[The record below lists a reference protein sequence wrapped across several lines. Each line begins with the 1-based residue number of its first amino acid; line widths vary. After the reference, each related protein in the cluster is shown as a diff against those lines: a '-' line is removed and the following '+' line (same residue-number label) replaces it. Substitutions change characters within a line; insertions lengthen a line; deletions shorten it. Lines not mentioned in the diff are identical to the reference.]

1 MVSIKDM
8 SLSKKLL
15 GGFGLVS
22 ILLIIV
28 AVISITTLGTIEQE
42 NNKVIGNT
50 IAMKEKGLTMDVDM
64 LSARRNE
71 KDFFARHDLTY
82 VNNVKASVVNVTK
95 DAQAI
100 QALDVPKEEKDK
112 AGKIITDIEGY
123 QKAFLETAELEKT
136 KGLDETLGLQFEMR
150 SAVAVVEEDI
160 KKQNNDQLMAD
171 MLTLRRNEKDYIMRQ
186 DVAYQTKLHD
196 NEKILVNHLAASN
209 LPQNVKNDIN
219 AKLIT
224 YTTAFDKIVDIDA
237 KIASKT
243 AEFTTFVHAIEPLI
257 DEFEKA
263 AEEEEV
269 AALAEIAVTNS
280 TAKTTVII
288 LSIIAVVTGLGIGIY
303 ISRAITKP
311 VDSMLHASNKVA
323 AGDLTVQLTNNSK
336 DEVGQLSMAIQTMTE
351 SLKGVLGKVQG
362 SALKVASTAQE
373 LSASSEEMKASTDQI
388 SSTTQDIAS
397 GVSQQASKMVEISRT
412 VKEMADSVQQVAVNS
427 QKAAESATAASNTAQ
442 EVGKMSNDVASK
454 ISEIRTTVDNSAA
467 VIKDLE
473 GRSQK
478 IGEIIGVI
486 TNIADQTNLLALN
499 AAIEAARAGEH
510 GRGFAVVADEV
521 RKLAEES
528 RNAANQITSLIKE
541 VQQGTKQAVD
551 SMEQGTKTV
560 GEGAKTIED
569 AVSSINKIV
578 TAAGEVATM
587 VNEIAA
593 AAEEQSASVE
603 EVASSVEDVS
613 AISEESASGTE
624 EVSAAAE
631 EQTVSMEQLVGAAQE
646 LAKLSN
652 ELQTEVAKFNLGETV
667 SRVFKQAEQV
677 KPEPVKQKEA
687 PAKQVHTE
695 TDDQKS
701 KTKKPAS
708 VKTGKKTSSHTDE
721 KKPE

>member
-311 VDSMLHASNKVA
+311 VDSMLHASSKVA

-442 EVGKMSNDVASK
+442 EVGKMSN
-454 ISEIRTTVDNSAA
+454 
-467 VIKDLE
+467 
-473 GRSQK
+473 
-478 IGEIIGVI
+478 
-486 TNIADQTNLLALN
+486 
-499 AAIEAARAGEH
+499 
-510 GRGFAVVADEV
+510 
-521 RKLAEES
+521 
-528 RNAANQITSLIKE
+528 
-541 VQQGTKQAVD
+541 
-551 SMEQGTKTV
+551 
-560 GEGAKTIED
+560 
-569 AVSSINKIV
+569 
-578 TAAGEVATM
+578 
-587 VNEIAA
+587 
-593 AAEEQSASVE
+593 
-603 EVASSVEDVS
+603 
-613 AISEESASGTE
+613 
-624 EVSAAAE
+624 
-631 EQTVSMEQLVGAAQE
+631 
-646 LAKLSN
+646 
-652 ELQTEVAKFNLGETV
+652 
-667 SRVFKQAEQV
+667 
-677 KPEPVKQKEA
+677 
-687 PAKQVHTE
+687 
-695 TDDQKS
+695 
-701 KTKKPAS
+701 
-708 VKTGKKTSSHTDE
+708 
-721 KKPE
+721 